1 MPPAEQ
7 VATTIDKA
15 HGRVEKRTLR
25 TTTLLTTHERWR
37 GLAQGFELTRER
49 TAAGKT
55 SVEVV
60 YGITSLTPLE
70 ASAGRL
76 LRIVRDHWRIENSL
90 HYVRDVTLGE
100 DACRV
105 RKGGAPQILAG
116 LRNAVVHLL
125 ASVAGPSR
133 AARVEQ
139 LSARPAQ
146 ALALIGITFN
156 E

>member
-1 MPPAEQ
+1 M
-7 VATTIDKA
+7 ATTVDKA

-25 TTTLLTTHERWR
+25 TTTLLTTGERWR

-49 TAAGKT
+49 TLHGVT
-55 SVEVV
+55 TVEVE
-60 YGITSLTPLE
+60 YGITSLRPE
-70 ASAGRL
+70 RASAARL
-76 LRIVRDHWRIENSL
+76 LALARDHWCIENRL

-105 RKGGAPQILAG
+105 RKGQAPQVLAA

-125 ASVAGPSR
+125 AAIDAPSR
-133 AARVEQ
+133 VAALEQ
-139 LSARPAQ
+139 LSVRPAE
-146 ALALIGITFN
+146 ALTLIGAALV